1 MQIDILYILMPVI
14 YNDHHKR
21 TDWLGNQPH
30 DQKNFLP
37 VHENLFATAGTI
49 HFEVERET
57 IK

>member
-1 MQIDILYILMPVI
+1 MPVI
-14 YNDHHKR
+14 YSDHHKR